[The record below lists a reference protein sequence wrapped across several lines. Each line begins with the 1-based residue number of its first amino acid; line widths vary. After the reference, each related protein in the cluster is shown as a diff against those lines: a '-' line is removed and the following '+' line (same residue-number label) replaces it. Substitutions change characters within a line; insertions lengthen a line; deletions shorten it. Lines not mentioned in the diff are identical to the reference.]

1 MVIECTLA
9 SDNSL
14 CFRKNLLDRIK
25 KLTIKTDSKIRDEKI
40 QYGTN
45 REVAKILA
53 LSSGKSDKCEYPMG
67 KEISPS
73 DQRRII

>member
-1 MVIECTLA
+1 MVIEGTPA
-9 SDNSL
+9 SHNLL
-14 CFRKNLLDRIK
+14 CFRENLLDRIK
-25 KLTIKTDSKIRDEKI
+25 ILTIKTDSKIRDEKI

-53 LSSGKSDKCEYPMG
+53 LSSGKSDKCEYPTG
-67 KEISPS
+67 EEISPS